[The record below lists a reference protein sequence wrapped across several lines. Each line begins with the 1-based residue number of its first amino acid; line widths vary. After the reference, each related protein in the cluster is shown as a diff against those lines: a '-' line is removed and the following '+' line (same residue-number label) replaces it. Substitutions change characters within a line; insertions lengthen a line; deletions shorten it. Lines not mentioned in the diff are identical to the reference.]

1 MVQPF
6 ELRLDLPSFG
16 VVWPR
21 CYSLCPTQY
30 RHLLMG
36 ALVLGK
42 GRTARFFVK
51 SFWMASLL
59 QEQNPLADANT
70 WTGVYVCDVKP
81 VHGLRLS
88 GEATMPY
95 RTTVLSMCDKWECP
109 GKHRCGVLLSWS
121 CGSASG

>member
-1 MVQPF
+1 
-6 ELRLDLPSFG
+6 
-16 VVWPR
+16 
-21 CYSLCPTQY
+21 
-30 RHLLMG
+30 MG
-36 ALVLGK
+36 ALVLGE

-70 WTGVYVCDVKP
+70 WTGVNVCDVRP

-88 GEATMPY
+88 GEITMPY
-95 RTTVLSMCDKWECP
+95 HTIALSMYDKGECP
-109 GKHRCGVLLSWS
+109 GKHPCGVLLSRS